1 MKLTRLT
8 LPSLLLLAIGLALAN
23 PDSRVMN
30 GSDSK
35 SGLTSEGGLSGE
47 TPSPDQVRER
57 LLRVENN
64 AREIQNKFPLQ
75 NIPEAGPVLQNLRN
89 LLSQAHEALT
99 AGNYAAVMLLCNR
112 SEAQISILHNLGS
125 LKLMNQENL
134 ISPNKGEPGEDS
146 SFIIEQQQAR
156 AQWDLQRTTERFE
169 LLAQRLQ
176 ETKSPNAAL
185 LMDKVRTLLGYAK
198 QELSLDH
205 PLAVR
210 TILNQIEGL
219 LPELGRLTEQTADLD
234 KHGLSASLQDSYK
247 NLQPAARAALVQ
259 ATEIYNRVHD
269 RLSRLHDQRESR
281 DDSKAS
287 EQLVRI
293 QELLD
298 KCREALAAGQAQA
311 STELGLKAEALLTEW
326 HLAKEKIGFD
336 RDPLRQ
342 SATSLERLKIKLD
355 RASQIVKAS
364 GNEKAIRILEKGL
377 EHFDRAEHSQA
388 DGQPARVQVEM
399 DIALKLA
406 AKAIDI
412 ARSGQAR

>member
-1 MKLTRLT
+1 MNLSRFK
-8 LPSLLLLAIGLALAN
+8 LPSLLLLAAGLALAN
-23 PDSRVMN
+23 PDIRVMS
-30 GSDSK
+30 GSDAK
-35 SGLTSEGGLSGE
+35 SGLVSEGGISGE
-47 TPSPDQVRER
+47 APSPDLVRER

-75 NIPEAGPVLQNLRN
+75 NIPEAVPVLQNLHS
-89 LLSQAHEALT
+89 LLAQAHEALA

-112 SEAQISILHNLGS
+112 SEAQISVLHNLGS

-134 ISPNKGEPGEDS
+134 NSPHKGEPGEDS
-146 SFIIEQQQAR
+146 SLLIEQRKAR

-176 ETKSPNAAL
+176 ETKSPNAAQ
-185 LMDKVRTLLGYAK
+185 LMDKVRSLLGYAK
-198 QELSLDH
+198 QELALDH

-219 LPELGRLTEQTADLD
+219 LPELGRLTEQTSDLD

-269 RLSRLHDQRESR
+269 RLSRLHDQGESR
-281 DDSKAS
+281 DDSKSS

-298 KCREALAAGQAQA
+298 KCREALASGQAQA

-326 HLAKEKIGFD
+326 HQAKEKTGI
-336 RDPLRQ
+336 DPLRQ

-377 EHFDRAEHSQA
+377 EHFDRAEHGQA

>member
-169 LLAQRLQ
+169 LLAQL
-176 ETKSPNAAL
+176 
-185 LMDKVRTLLGYAK
+185 
-198 QELSLDH
+198 
-205 PLAVR
+205 
-210 TILNQIEGL
+210 I
-219 LPELGRLTEQTADLD
+219 
-234 KHGLSASLQDSYK
+234 
-247 NLQPAARAALVQ
+247 
-259 ATEIYNRVHD
+259 D
-269 RLSRLHDQRESR
+269 RHWNNLHDW
-281 DDSKAS
+281 
-287 EQLVRI
+287 
-293 QELLD
+293 
-298 KCREALAAGQAQA
+298 CRLI
-311 STELGLKAEALLTEW
+311 
-326 HLAKEKIGFD
+326 EK
-336 RDPLRQ
+336 
-342 SATSLERLKIKLD
+342 K
-355 RASQIVKAS
+355 
-364 GNEKAIRILEKGL
+364 
-377 EHFDRAEHSQA
+377 
-388 DGQPARVQVEM
+388 
-399 DIALKLA
+399 
-406 AKAIDI
+406 
-412 ARSGQAR
+412 